1 MATKQINKNIT
12 IEDLVTEIPES
23 INYLMKEGI
32 RCIRCGEPIW
42 GTLESAAI
50 EKGFNQDDI
59 ERFVRDINEIANN
72 SNLNIENLPKINV
85 DKIN

>member
-42 GTLESAAI
+42 GTLESAAL

-59 ERFVRDINEIANN
+59 ERFVRDINQIANN
-72 SNLNIENLPKINV
+72 SNINIENLPKINV

>member
-72 SNLNIENLPKINV
+72 SNLNIANLPKINV

>member
-1 MATKQINKNIT
+1 MSNINIDKNIS
-12 IEDLVTEIPES
+12 IEDLVNEIPES

-42 GTLESAAI
+42 GTLESAAL
-50 EKGFNQDDI
+50 EKGFNQEDI
-59 ERFVRDINEIANN
+59 ERFVRDINELAKN
-72 SNLNIENLPKINV
+72 SNLNTESLPKINV